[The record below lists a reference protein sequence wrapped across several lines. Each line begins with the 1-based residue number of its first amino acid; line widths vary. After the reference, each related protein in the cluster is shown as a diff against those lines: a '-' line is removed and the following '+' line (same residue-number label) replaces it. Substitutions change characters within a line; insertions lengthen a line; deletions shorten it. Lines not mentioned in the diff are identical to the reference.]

1 MSYAIYVIDVYG
13 ASVGASATATVAMVR
28 SLLGAAFPLF
38 TIQSRSP
45 LSSFFLSV
53 YYFRKFLSFASVRVS
68 GNCLGDKPTCI
79 YCPRTHARS
88 VDSLSIWPSN

>member
-13 ASVGASATATVAMVR
+13 PSVGASATATVAMVR

-45 LSSFFLSV
+45 LSLFSFVCLLFW
-53 YYFRKFLSFASVRVS
+53 KVS
-68 GNCLGDKPTCI
+68 ELC
-79 YCPRTHARS
+79 
-88 VDSLSIWPSN
+88 

>member
-45 LSSFFLSV
+45 LSSFSFVCLLFWKVSE
-53 YYFRKFLSFASVRVS
+53 FR
-68 GNCLGDKPTCI
+68 
-79 YCPRTHARS
+79 
-88 VDSLSIWPSN
+88 

>member
-45 LSSFFLSV
+45 LFSFSFLCLLFWKVSE
-53 YYFRKFLSFASVRVS
+53 FR
-68 GNCLGDKPTCI
+68 
-79 YCPRTHARS
+79 
-88 VDSLSIWPSN
+88 